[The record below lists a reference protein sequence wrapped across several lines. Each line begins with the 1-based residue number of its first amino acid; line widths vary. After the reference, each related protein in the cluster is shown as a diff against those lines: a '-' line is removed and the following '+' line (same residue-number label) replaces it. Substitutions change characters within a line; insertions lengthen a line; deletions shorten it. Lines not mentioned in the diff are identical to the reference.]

1 MDFMDTM
8 DGGKRNDARGARL
21 AALESEIWFLWIVT
35 QGSSCLA
42 TLSVGTQR
50 VGDVI
55 FFDAITHFHSLSADF
70 IPAFVR
76 ILPPGPRVICF
87 SKACIMQLSGAY
99 VLTHYLTSR

>member
-1 MDFMDTM
+1 
-8 DGGKRNDARGARL
+8 
-21 AALESEIWFLWIVT
+21 
-35 QGSSCLA
+35 
-42 TLSVGTQR
+42 
-50 VGDVI
+50 VI